1 MATKIGLVHMIME
14 AFTGVVRDSPLKKNN
29 WLVATPVNP
38 QKRKRG
44 MSRNLGISKNL
55 NETKKNRAKAPDT
68 RRTMNALGPMGLGMT
83 HFAMR

>member
-1 MATKIGLVHMIME
+1 MGLVHMIMD
-14 AFTGVVRDSPLKKNN
+14 AFTGVVSESPLKKNN
-29 WLVATPVNP
+29 WFVATPANP
-38 QKRKRG
+38 QNRKSG

-55 NETKKNRAKAPDT
+55 KETKKKRANAPDT

>member
-1 MATKIGLVHMIME
+1 MGLVHMIME
-14 AFTGVVRDSPLKKNN
+14 AFTGVVSESPLKKNN

-55 NETKKNRAKAPDT
+55 NETKKKSTKAPAT
-68 RRTMNALGPMGLGMT
+68 RRTINALGPMGLGIT
-83 HFAMR
+83 HFATR